1 MSQLPV
7 DKITRGD
14 EAVLDGIVDNS
25 FGHVDD
31 AVATDVGERACG
43 YQSLSKEN
51 VFWRENTLLYP

>member
-31 AVATDVGERACG
+31 AVATDVGECSCG